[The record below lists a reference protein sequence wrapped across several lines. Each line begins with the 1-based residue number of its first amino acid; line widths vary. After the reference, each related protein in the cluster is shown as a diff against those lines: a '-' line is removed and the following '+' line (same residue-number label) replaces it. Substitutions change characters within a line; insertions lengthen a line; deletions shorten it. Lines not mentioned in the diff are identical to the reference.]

1 MRKLLF
7 CLSITTALA
16 TTSPVMAEI
25 YKSVDA
31 QGHTVFSSQPPVG
44 KPSETV
50 QLQQTNSI
58 APPQNTSNGSAN
70 QQGGVEQRYS
80 VLLPT
85 GLPDDAALRANN
97 GTFNI
102 GVQIVPDLFPGD
114 TLRLIIDGK
123 PYGESS
129 TALSLPVSHLSRGA
143 HTAAIEVLDSN
154 GKQVQVSVAV
164 PFGVQSV
171 HDANDAPTTT
181 APTPG
186 DNHNVDPGDNTPVV
200 PGADNADITP
210 GKNDNVKPG
219 DNTVVKPGATPITP
233 GVVRP
238 KPKTGS

>member
-7 CLSITTALA
+7 CLSIIMTLPALPA
-16 TTSPVMAEI
+16 MGEI

-50 QLQQTNSI
+50 QLQPTNSI
-58 APPQNTSNGSAN
+58 APPQNASGSAN
-70 QQGGVEQRYS
+70 QQAGAEQRYS

-102 GVQIVPDLFPGD
+102 GVQIAPDLFPGD
-114 TLRLIIDGK
+114 TLRLILDGK
-123 PYGESS
+123 PYGESTTS
-129 TALSLPVSHLSRGA
+129 LSLPVSQLARGA
-143 HTAAIEVLDSN
+143 HTAAIEVLDAT

-164 PFGVQSV
+164 PFGLQSV
-171 HDANDAPTTT
+171 HDDNDAPTTEAPT
-181 APTPG
+181 PGENHYVKPGENDNPTPG
-186 DNHNVDPGDNTPVV
+186 DNT
-200 PGADNADITP
+200 DI
-210 GKNDNVKPG
+210 
-219 DNTVVKPGATPITP
+219 KPGANKPVTPGQITPVPRGATPVTP

-238 KPKTGS
+238 KAAS